1 MKRQAIRSFR
11 KLAQRGRFILVV
23 AVCGGVGVYFLLT
36 SHAATP
42 TANIQPENG
51 TLSTAIAVNDT
62 TASGGKAVKFQQKT
76 AVSMV
81 KIWPV
86 GDSITGGQLPE
97 DRNGY
102 RLDLWNLLTGAG
114 YTIDYVGT
122 DNYGLD
128 PLPDWDTDGAGG
140 TCIKAP
146 VCNDPDP
153 ADLRYNLTQA
163 HMASLNPDIIVMNGG
178 ANDFCCGNS
187 QDPTT
192 VENYMQQWLQLIWS
206 IKPNVYII
214 LLGLTGDYHPEYD
227 SWQQQYAAQQA
238 AAGKHIAYVYIE
250 DVTTND
256 TVHPDL
262 NGYQQITN
270 RMQPLILPMMQQLTG
285 H

>member
-81 KIWPV
+81 KIW
-86 GDSITGGQLPE
+86 
-97 DRNGY
+97 
-102 RLDLWNLLTGAG
+102 
-114 YTIDYVGT
+114 
-122 DNYGLD
+122 
-128 PLPDWDTDGAGG
+128 
-140 TCIKAP
+140 
-146 VCNDPDP
+146 P